1 MRFRSADVVV
11 VVAADVT
18 VAVIVF
24 VVVDVFIVIFLVPSS
39 SFRLPR
45 FVFLVTSSSFRLFSA
60 RFPSAFSVRL
70 SSTHFR
76 LTFPDF
82 RLSLDRLTPSDAV
95 GNHVSDRRQRRNIL
109 SGAVTPAPPK
119 MACRVLMPN
128 SSRKVV
134 TSASE
139 ARALLGGDID
149 MT

>member
-1 MRFRSADVVV
+1 MHFRSAVVAV

-60 RFPSAFSVRL
+60 RFPSAFSVRFSL
-70 SSTHFR
+70 ADPLIFR

-82 RLSLDRLTPSDAV
+82 RLSFDRLTLSDAV
-95 GNHVSDRRQRRNIL
+95 GNHESDRRQRRNIL

-119 MACRVLMPN
+119 TACRILMPN

-134 TSASE
+134 TSVPEDRS
-139 ARALLGGDID
+139 LLGKI
-149 MT
+149 